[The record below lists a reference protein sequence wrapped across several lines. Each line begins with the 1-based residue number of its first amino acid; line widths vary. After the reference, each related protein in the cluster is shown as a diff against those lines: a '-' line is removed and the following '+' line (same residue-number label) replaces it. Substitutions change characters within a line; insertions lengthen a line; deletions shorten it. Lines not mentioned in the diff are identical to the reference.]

1 MVRVT
6 GCSQQVKEIVRR
18 RESEAV
24 EHILIALTNAVP
36 GREAEFNQWYNGQH
50 LTDVLAIDGIAS
62 ARRYELA
69 ATQVARARRSQYR
82 YLAIYLIDDS
92 SDATIRRFE
101 VARQQMRF
109 SEALEQDRQV
119 WVYTRLV

>member
-1 MVRVT
+1 VNP
-6 GCSQQVKEIVRR
+6 
-18 RESEAV
+18 V

-36 GREAEFNQWYNGQH
+36 GREAEFNEWYNGQH

-69 ATQVARARRSQYR
+69 TAQVTGARRSEYR
-82 YLAIYLIDDS
+82 YLAMYRIDDS
-92 SDATIRRFE
+92 PDATIRRFE
-101 VARQQMRF
+101 AARQQMQF
-109 SEALEQDRQV
+109 SEALEQHRQV